1 MAGSVS
7 DWAEN
12 KLLDHLVGKLSWTM
26 VSPIY
31 IGLWTAALS
40 DTSTGSTAGE
50 VSTSG
55 TAYARQPTGASHW
68 ASASGG
74 ATSNASTITF
84 PTATA
89 SWGTVTHFALL
100 DQLATGGGNIL
111 AWADLDA
118 SKSIGSGDTA
128 SFAIGD
134 LDVTMS

>member
-31 IGLWTAALS
+31 IGLWTATLS

-68 ASASGG
+68 ESASSGH
-74 ATSNASTITF
+74 TQNASVITF

-89 SWGTVTHFALL
+89 AWGTVTYFALL

-118 SKSIGSGDTA
+118 SKNIQTGDTA
-128 SFAIGD
+128 SFAAGD